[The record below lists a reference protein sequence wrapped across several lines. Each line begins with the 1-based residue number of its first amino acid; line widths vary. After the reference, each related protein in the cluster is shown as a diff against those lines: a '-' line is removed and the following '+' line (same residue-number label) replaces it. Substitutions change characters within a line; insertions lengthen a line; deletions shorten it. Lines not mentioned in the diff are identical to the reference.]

1 MARFEISNAQPR
13 LGAAA
18 LGISI
23 NHFREIVEQVEDGI
37 INSRS
42 VLKQELSK
50 HGYDANLAINSLSL
64 SLTPNWWTVEL
75 LNDGLVFA
83 RFTIREM
90 PDFTRQIVDTSFYWT
105 PSTP

>member
-1 MARFEISNAQPR
+1 MARFEILNAQPSI
-13 LGAAA
+13 GAAA

-23 NHFREIVEQVEDGI
+23 NHFREIVEQIKDGI

-50 HGYDANLAINSLSL
+50 HGYDANFAINSLSL

-75 LNDGLVFA
+75 LDDGSVFA